1 MTAVNRLPVHVSA
14 HLPVTPSDAEDA
26 RRIVRHG
33 LAGVLDWLGEDVGPR
48 PGDPIH
54 VVELGGA
61 LWVSK
66 QWWADNDPAT
76 AMSRLMG
83 QMAERVRRINDE
95 FVAAWGGVAA
105 WEQSVARRYGFGVI
119 ADEGAAS

>member
-1 MTAVNRLPVHVSA
+1 MTAVNRLPVNVSA

-54 VVELGGA
+54 VVESIGA
-61 LWVSK
+61 LWVSE

-76 AMSRLMG
+76 
-83 QMAERVRRINDE
+83 
-95 FVAAWGGVAA
+95 GGVAA